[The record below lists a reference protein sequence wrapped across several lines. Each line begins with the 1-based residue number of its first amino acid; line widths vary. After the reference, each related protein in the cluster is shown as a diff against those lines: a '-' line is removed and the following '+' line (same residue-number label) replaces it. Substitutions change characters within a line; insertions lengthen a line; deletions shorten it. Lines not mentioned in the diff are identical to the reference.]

1 MTVPKISMSL
11 NLDRLEMPSKPLDNW
26 QIRPINKSRL
36 MDKINSMQPDEQYE
50 TCGITSWF
58 TRADVTYRENHFLY
72 LLCRVCDGF
81 SKGHVSCEDVYENY
95 SSFLKNFYG
104 ELGYQVMAF
113 ANMVLSEVDRKK

>member
-1 MTVPKISMSL
+1 MTVPKMIM
-11 NLDRLEMPSKPLDNW
+11 NFNFEEFNMPPTPSDYW
-26 QIRPINKSRL
+26 QTLPANKSRP

-58 TRADVTYRENHFLY
+58 ARKDVTRRENHFLH

>member
-1 MTVPKISMSL
+1 MNSKFSKIEDL
-11 NLDRLEMPSKPLDNW
+11 NYESEEMIEKVKGPYLSPTAFL
-26 QIRPINKSRL
+26 
-36 MDKINSMQPDEQYE
+36 DKINSMQPDEQYE

-58 TRADVTYRENHFLY
+58 ARKDVTRRENHFLH

-81 SKGHVSCEDVYENY
+81 SKGHVSYEDVYENY
-95 SSFLKNFYG
+95 TSFLKNFYG